1 MRTKTVEIGRSTLA
15 EPVRERHHRPGSS
28 LAGPSAARHHPRGI
42 ITGAKIKLFRKFS
55 GVRWQTAPRVG
66 FDSQID
72 ACGTEP
78 TGARC
83 ASKAEPSSKAPV
95 RELWMHCLRADQP
108 DRRQGGI
115 RAPAHSTIA
124 ESWFGQP
131 SREIAHKRAIALP
144 PAALRAVC

>member
-83 ASKAEPSSKAPV
+83 ASKA
-95 RELWMHCLRADQP
+95 LIQ
-108 DRRQGGI
+108 
-115 RAPAHSTIA
+115 STCEGA
-124 ESWFGQP
+124 VD
-131 SREIAHKRAIALP
+131 AIF
-144 PAALRAVC
+144 

>member
-1 MRTKTVEIGRSTLA
+1 MACAGKPPLALDLIHKLMR
-15 EPVRERHHRPGSS
+15 
-28 LAGPSAARHHPRGI
+28 AGQNRRG
-42 ITGAKIKLFRKFS
+42 L
-55 GVRWQTAPRVG
+55 VVLPN
-66 FDSQID
+66 
-72 ACGTEP
+72 
-78 TGARC
+78 
-83 ASKAEPSSKAPV
+83 SKAPV